1 MAKELSVLETSLLKN
16 INKRFGEDN
25 PMVQLTEDGEFGK
38 PRGFIDTGVYSLNW
52 LISGDLKGGYPVGRI
67 TEMDG
72 DPGTGKSL
80 LCEIAMKDP
89 TIDLII
95 YLDTEA
101 AMNIEFV
108 KFLGVDPEKILYQ
121 PIDTVEQ
128 IQEVAE
134 EVLNTIIMNKQSH
147 KKILMIVDS
156 IALASTEKEM
166 DPEGGQD
173 MGYKARELRKFF
185 RKFSRRIEK
194 HNIAMLVTNHYTQ
207 KIGVMFGN
215 PRTTTGGTALP
226 YAASVRLDLKVKS
239 TEMADKKLESLG
251 ASAVTLQAKSEK
263 NRCFSPKRKITF
275 VLDFERGVHP
285 FSGLFKILE
294 DMGIAEK
301 NGAWCKLPQW
311 DPDQKF
317 YAKDFPDLVEKH
329 NLLPIIQKLLNEKI
343 KVDIEDIASEL
354 EVDIQAEAEKSDALE
369 QAAID
374 QVSRKKSK
382 KKEEA
387 QPANE
392 EIQ

>member
-38 PRGFIDTGVYSLNW
+38 PRGFISTGVYSLNW
-52 LISGDLKGGYPVGRI
+52 LISGSLNGGYPVGRI

-101 AMNIEFV
+101 AMNIDFV
-108 KFLGVDPEKILYQ
+108 KWLGVDPEKILYQ

-134 EVLNTIIMNKQSH
+134 EVLNTIIMNKQQH

-166 DPEGGQD
+166 NPEGGQD

-185 RKFSRRIEK
+185 RKFSRKIEK
-194 HNIAMLVTNHYTQ
+194 YNIAMLVTNHYTQ

-226 YAASVRLDLKVKS
+226 YAASVRLDLKIKE

-251 ASAVTLQAKSEK
+251 ASAVTLQAKTEK
-263 NRCFSPKRKITF
+263 NRCFSPKRRVTF

-294 DMGIAEK
+294 DLGIAEK

-311 DPDQKF
+311 DPEQKF

-329 NLLPIIQKLLNEKI
+329 NLLPTIQQLLDEKI
-343 KVDIEDIASEL
+343 KVDMEDIASEL
-354 EVDIQAEAEKSDALE
+354 EVDIQQEAERNDELE
-369 QAAID
+369 AQEVEKA
-374 QVSRKKSK
+374 SKKSK
-382 KKEEA
+382 NKAKNEEKQEEA
-387 QPANE
+387 S
-392 EIQ
+392 